1 MLLCGSAGGNSRKA
15 YICSPC
21 RSDISLGIQ
30 RNIKAARVYMFYA
43 YIYLSVVPK
52 ATHAYLPLLLNDSNE
67 DERKIALQFGSRLLE
82 SCDKLLVCG
91 DKITGGMKNE
101 ILEAF
106 DLGLTIRVF
115 HRHTYEA
122 VCALMPE
129 TSDKCQL
136 VYDENHLHFA
146 LSFNAEALA
155 PFWEEAHNSKL

>member
-1 MLLCGSAGGNSRKA
+1 MLLCGTSINNPRKA

-21 RSDISLGIQ
+21 RSDTSLGIQ

-52 ATHAYLPLLLNDSNE
+52 APHTYLPLLLDDNNE

-82 SCDKLLVCG
+82 NCDELLVCG
-91 DKITGGMKNE
+91 DTISAGMKNE

-106 DLGLTIRVF
+106 DLGLTIRMF

-136 VYDENHLHFA
+136 SYDENHLHFA
-146 LSFNAEALA
+146 LSFNAETLT
-155 PFWEEAHNSKL
+155 PFWEEAHNA